1 MSRSLLIASVALAS
15 YAALN
20 FAISLVVATVWR
32 RLAANHAGVSPAARA
47 RQLVWLRAWPFAG
60 AAAITL
66 TVIAPA
72 FAIFEPER
80 ASEMAGPVVI
90 ILAAAALVQIGASL
104 VMAVATL
111 ARTRAAARAWLRSA
125 MPLDV
130 DPPAGVPAYAIESPA
145 PIVAL
150 VGVFTPQLVAARTV
164 IESCTTEELTAIVA
178 HERGHLHARDNLKR
192 WLMACAPDALRWTP
206 WHQEIVAAW
215 HDAAEDAADDAA
227 TRGDERARLDL
238 AALLVKIARLTP
250 EPSWPAATVSP
261 FVEKAG
267 LDRRVRRLVAS
278 ADRLPGSSRW
288 LPLSATAVAVATLAV
303 ALNPATLQQIY
314 YVVESVIAFGR

>member
-20 FAISLVVATVWR
+20 VAISLVVATVWR
-32 RLAANHAGVSPAARA
+32 RLAANNAGVSPDARA
-47 RQLVWLRAWPFAG
+47 RQLVWLRAWPCAG
-60 AAAITL
+60 AAVITL
-66 TVIAPA
+66 TLIAPA

-80 ASEMAGPVVI
+80 ASETAGPVVI
-90 ILAAAALVQIGASL
+90 ILAVAALVQIGASM

-130 DPPAGVPAYAIESPA
+130 DPPAGVPTYAIESPA

-150 VGVFTPQLVAARTV
+150 VGVFTPKLVAARTV

-288 LPLSATAVAVATLAV
+288 LPLAATAVAVATLAV
-303 ALNPATLQQIY
+303 ALNPATLHQIY
-314 YVVESVIAFGR
+314 FVVESVIAFGR